1 MNFYHGSKDDN
12 ILELTTSH
20 TRDGYVY
27 ATSSRLIALTYIARS
42 KPNLF
47 STFKGQECFFEIK
60 PNLFKEMVRNKS
72 GYIYLL
78 ENKDFEPIPQNNKCG
93 HCDCY
98 RIKENVKVVGKEY
111 IKDAYEELK
120 KYIESGDF
128 KILTEDE
135 IPLEQKRKWL
145 SKLRASQNHC
155 PKQQS
160 TIPTPFGIYF
170 KSITKYPIKS

>member
-1 MNFYHGSKDDN
+1 MNFYHGSKADN

-47 STFKGQECFFEIK
+47 SSFNGQECFFEIK
-60 PNLFKEMVRNKS
+60 PNLFKEMVKNKS

-98 RIKENVKVVGKEY
+98 KIKENVKVVGKEY

-135 IPLEQKRKWL
+135 IPIERKEKMIEQIKDIAKSL
-145 SKLRASQNHC
+145 
-155 PKQQS
+155 PK
-160 TIPTPFGIYF
+160 TEINAPNTFWNIF
-170 KSITKYPIKS
+170 